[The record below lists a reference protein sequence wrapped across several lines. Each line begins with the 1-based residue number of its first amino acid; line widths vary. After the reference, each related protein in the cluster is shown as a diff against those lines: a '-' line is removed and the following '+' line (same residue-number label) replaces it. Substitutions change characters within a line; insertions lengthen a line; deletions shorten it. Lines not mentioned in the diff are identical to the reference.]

1 MAEIY
6 PPEYPSGTGAG
17 RAREPE
23 RSVQEVVKDIV
34 GNLQEIIRSEFQ
46 LARIEIR
53 EKSSQFGRAAVM
65 LAAGGALVFYALG
78 FLFVSIYQALDA
90 VMPAGLAAV
99 LMFLVLAVVSAVLV
113 MSGIKRMKA
122 ISPAPER
129 TIENARETVATMRDS
144 ANETAQTV
152 KEEVQWSKNRIR

>member
-6 PPEYPSGTGAG
+6 EYPSGSGAG

-23 RSVQEVVKDIV
+23 RSVQDVVKDIV
-34 GNLQEIIRSEFQ
+34 GNIQEIIRAEFR
-46 LARIEIR
+46 LAKVEIR
-53 EKSSQFGRAAVM
+53 EKTGQFGKAAVM

-78 FLFVSIYQALDA
+78 FLFVSIYNGLTAL
-90 VMPAGLAAV
+90 MPLPAAAL
-99 LMFLVLAVVSAVLV
+99 LMFVLLGAIAGALL
-113 MSGIKRMKA
+113 MIGMKRMRA

-129 TIENARETVATMRDS
+129 TIEIARETVATVKDS